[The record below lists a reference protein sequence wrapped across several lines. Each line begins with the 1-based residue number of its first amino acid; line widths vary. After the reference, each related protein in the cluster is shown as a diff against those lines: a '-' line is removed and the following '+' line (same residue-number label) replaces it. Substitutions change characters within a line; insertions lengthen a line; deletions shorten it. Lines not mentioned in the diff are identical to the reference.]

1 MLGGPVS
8 HCFGEECLMLTRK
21 LTKTSVYFDR
31 PDTSLNRTMSPSFV
45 WVVFIFLHYKTWTDR
60 TTSLNWDIF
69 YSVPWVSRLAFSFT
83 VLSIRS
89 DLPVYVSLKKDSHNT
104 RAVSGISGSRLPNN
118 RLGYPNPNY
127 GLGTRKDALW
137 EELKDVQRTSDRA
150 SGIGFGCS
158 GSKIS
163 DPTEPYF
170 TPLNRLLP

>member
-89 DLPVYVSLKKDSHNT
+89 DLPVYVSLKQDSELGLC
-104 RAVSGISGSRLPNN
+104 RISQVV
-118 RLGYPNPNY
+118 GYQ
-127 GLGTRKDALW
+127 TI
-137 EELKDVQRTSDRA
+137 A
-150 SGIGFGCS
+150 SGIRTQISVRVPEKMHCGKNWKMFRELRIVHRVLAS
-158 GSKIS
+158 GVRVAKY
-163 DPTEPYF
+163 PTRQS
-170 TPLNRLLP
+170 TALPL